1 MFANESQFSLISR
14 LYQVVNLLFF
24 DLYIYVSKTVFLYKR
39 EHLFLTRK
47 TNNLSP
53 SLSLYISY
61 SLCENMDNRSF
72 VSDTVTSYE
81 AKDSEMEGESFT
93 ELSVFIEKLSS
104 ILSELKENKLIKNSP
119 IGKAI
124 ESLET
129 ELGQAKDLMMMMR
142 NDPNCSRTPLEKQ
155 IEEVTHDLGRSLG
168 LVLFAS
174 HDVSLIARASKE
186 KIEALRR
193 ELMSVRLNLS
203 SESEFVNDVETEE
216 TEETDEAEA
225 EAEAEIEIETE
236 TEIEEVEAEAEIE
249 TETEIEEAEAEAEI
263 ETETEEAE
271 AEAEEEEEEEEEE
284 NETFRIILDIDD
296 VVLQLK
302 YGNDDEFKSA
312 LLGLNA
318 LIMDNTITSE
328 QISNEGVIP
337 ILFNRLGSSKPNNR
351 LTIIQI
357 LRKLTLQDTENKE
370 KMADAGCLLT
380 LVKSLARD
388 VEEQRETVG
397 LLLNLSDVAAVRRR
411 IGRIQGCIVMLVAI
425 LNGDDL
431 VASHDAGKL
440 LNDLSKNTQN
450 ALHMAEAGY
459 FMPLVQ
465 YLKEGS
471 DMSKILMATA
481 LSRMELTDQSKAS
494 LGEDGAIEPLVKMFN
509 GGKLEAKLSALS
521 ALQNLSSFE
530 ENIQRLMS
538 TGIVA
543 SLLQLLFSV
552 TSVLMTLREPASAI
566 LARIAQSESILVNQ
580 DVAQQMLSL
589 LNLSSPVIQ
598 LHLLHALNSIAM
610 HPSASK
616 VRVKMKENGA
626 IQLLLPFL
634 TENNTK
640 IRTGALELIYTLSKD
655 LPGELTEQLGETH
668 LNLLISIISSATSET
683 EKAAAV
689 GILSNLPVSD
699 KKSRDILKRAN
710 LVPILIPML
719 SSALVTSATPT
730 TCWLAE
736 RIAGV
741 FIRLTVP
748 SDRKL
753 QLLSAEQ
760 GMIPLLVKLLSNG
773 SPMAKSRAAI
783 SLAQLSQNSFS
794 LRKSRTTS
802 RWLCVPPSA
811 DAFCDVHDGHCSVKG
826 TFCLVKA
833 GAVSILVQIL
843 QGNDREADEGV
854 LSALSTLLQDEIWEN
869 GSNCIAKT
877 SGVQAIV
884 KVLEQGT
891 VKSQERALW
900 ILERIFRVE
909 AHRVRYGASAQA
921 VLIDLAQNGDPKL
934 KPTIAKLLAQL
945 ELLQLQSSYF

>member
-1 MFANESQFSLISR
+1 M
-14 LYQVVNLLFF
+14 
-24 DLYIYVSKTVFLYKR
+24 
-39 EHLFLTRK
+39 
-47 TNNLSP
+47 
-53 SLSLYISY
+53 SY

-81 AKDSEMEGESFT
+81 AKDSEMESESFT
-93 ELSVFIEKLSS
+93 ELPVFIEKLSS
-104 ILSELKENKLIKNSP
+104 ILSELKENKLIKNPP

-142 NDPNCSRTPLEKQ
+142 NDPNCSRTPLKKQ

-174 HDVSLIARASKE
+174 HDVSLIARASEE

-216 TEETDEAEA
+216 TEETEEADAEVEAEV
-225 EAEAEIEIETE
+225 EAEIEIEME
-236 TEIEEVEAEAEIE
+236 TE
-249 TETEIEEAEAEAEI
+249 TETEIEEAEI
-263 ETETEEAE
+263 ETEI
-271 AEAEEEEEEEEEE
+271 EEEEE
-284 NETFRIILDIDD
+284 NATFRIILDIDD

-302 YGNDDEFKSA
+302 FGNDDEFKSA

-318 LIMDNTITSE
+318 LITDNTITSE

-357 LRKLTLQDTENKE
+357 LRKLTLQDAENKE

-397 LLLNLSDVAAVRRR
+397 LLLNLSDVSAVRRR

-440 LNDLSKNTQN
+440 LNSLSKNTQN
-450 ALHMAEAGY
+450 ALHMAEAGC
-459 FMPLVQ
+459 FKPLVQ

-598 LHLLHALNSIAM
+598 LHLLHALNSIAT

-626 IQLLLPFL
+626 IHLLLPFL

-710 LVPILIPML
+710 LLPILIPML

-736 RIAGV
+736 SIAGV

-811 DAFCDVHDGHCSVKG
+811 DAFCDVHDGRCSVKG

-891 VKSQERALW
+891 VKSQEKALW

-909 AHRVRYGASAQA
+909 AHRVQYGASAQA